1 MDQSQKNRVQ
11 RYYPLTLLAAC
22 MLLSGC
28 GDSSND
34 NNSSS
39 PTPTPSTRSITVTP
53 SLGQINNADVILKQ
67 LSTGTTL
74 GTLNTGTSG
83 TVTFSNI
90 AANSGA
96 LAIEVKPTST
106 STYFDEATA
115 QNAPLTQSLNAFA
128 ELSGNANV
136 GVTAWTEAAYRR
148 ALALAGSAKPSSAQI
163 QQATTEMSTQAG
175 LNILTAPTLVDS
187 TADLNALKGSLADAY
202 ALSLAALAEQA
213 SLKLGSGETAPA
225 LKTALDLAADAV
237 DGKIDGKGLAGANI
251 ANLSYNADSFL
262 ADFIS
267 QINSLISS
275 LNLPTGANGIGSFVQ
290 PKAPTVTPPPTS
302 TGLTLTGSETGTFS
316 PATSSTKLE
325 SGETVYRFATA
336 NNAASIAVYVKAN
349 GSVRLANFID
359 SNSAYECFEA
369 TCRGISIANGKV
381 MFDKVTLDNGL
392 NISGSLTAATLTPVP
407 PVPPVTPTLP
417 VSVDGLLSVNGTNQ
431 AISSASYNETNG
443 GAFLIKQLSMTTAAG
458 QFIFNMNGTADLSVS
473 AIVGDASL
481 PALERIYSC
490 ATNCG
495 VLTVTDG
502 FAVINTNGVVLKNNA
517 TGKTITLANSIVVE
531 RTTGSMTT
539 DSATLGNFT
548 PVTSSISQKAE
559 NFELLFSTLGTAAQS
574 GTSLVTV
581 LFNPSTRA
589 VVEVSVVGGI
599 GGSVYKCFANG
610 AGIGIPAC
618 SGFTVAANNRTVT
631 FNNAKVAGGAAFATP
646 TTVTL
651 NGTLTAVR

>member
-1 MDQSQKNRVQ
+1 MDQSQPNSIQ

-28 GDSSND
+28 NDSSSD
-34 NNSSS
+34 NNNSS

-67 LSTGTTL
+67 LSTGATL

-115 QNAPLTQSLNAFA
+115 QNAALTQSLHALA

-148 ALALAGSAKPSSAQI
+148 ALALAGNAKPSSAQI
-163 QQATTEMSTQAG
+163 QQATTEMSNQAG

-187 TADLNALKGSLADAY
+187 AADLNALKGSLADAY
-202 ALSLAALAEQA
+202 ALALAALAEQA
-213 SLKLGSGETAPA
+213 SLKLGSSETAPA

-237 DGKIDGKGLAGANI
+237 DGKIDGKSLAGANI
-251 ANLSYNADSFL
+251 TNLSYNADSFV

-290 PKAPTVTPPPTS
+290 PTAPTVTPPPTS

-325 SGETVYRFATA
+325 GGETVYRFATA
-336 NNAASIAVYVKAN
+336 NNAANIAVYVKAN

-381 MFDKVTLDNGL
+381 MFNNVTLDNGL
-392 NISGSLTAATLTPVP
+392 KISGSLTAAILT

-417 VSVDGLLSVNGTNQ
+417 VSIDGLLSVNGANQ
-431 AISSASYNETNG
+431 AISAGSYSEING
-443 GAFLIKQLSMTTAAG
+443 GAFIIKQLQLTTAVG
-458 QFIFNMNGTADLSVS
+458 QFIFNMNGTDPLSANVVL
-473 AIVGDASL
+473 ADASL
-481 PALERIYSC
+481 PPAERIYSC
-490 ATNCG
+490 STNCG
-495 VLTVTDG
+495 ALTVSDG
-502 FAVINTNGVVLKNNA
+502 FAAINTNGVVLNTSTSN
-517 TGKTITLANSIVVE
+517 TLTLANSISVA
-531 RTTGSMTT
+531 RTTGTLST

-574 GTSLVTV
+574 GISLVTV

-610 AGIGIPAC
+610 TGIGIPAC

>member
-1 MDQSQKNRVQ
+1 MDQSQKNSMQ
-11 RYYPLTLLAAC
+11 RYYPLTLLATC

-28 GDSSND
+28 NDSSSD
-34 NNSSS
+34 NNNNS
-39 PTPTPSTRSITVTP
+39 PTPTPSARSITVTP

-115 QNAPLTQSLNAFA
+115 QNAPLTQSLHALA

-148 ALALAGSAKPSSAQI
+148 ALTLAGNDKPNSAQI
-163 QQATTEMSTQAG
+163 QQATAEMSAQAG
-175 LNILTAPTLVDS
+175 LNILTAPTLVDGA
-187 TADLNALKGSLADAY
+187 ADLNALKGSLADAY

-213 SLKLGSGETAPA
+213 SLKLGSETAPA
-225 LKTALDLAADAV
+225 LKAALDLAADAV
-237 DGKIDGKGLAGANI
+237 DGKIDGKGLAGATI
-251 ANLSYNADSFL
+251 ANLSYNADSFV

-316 PATSSTKLE
+316 PASSSTKLE
-325 SGETVYRFATA
+325 GGETVYRFATA
-336 NNAASIAVYVKAN
+336 NNAASIAIYVKAN

-369 TCRGISIANGKV
+369 TCAGISIANGKV
-381 MFDKVTLDNGL
+381 MFNNVTLDNGL
-392 NISGSLTAATLTPVP
+392 KISGSLTAATLTPVT

-417 VSVDGLLSVNGTNQ
+417 VTIDGLLSVNGTNQ
-431 AISSASYNETNG
+431 AISSASYNEING
-443 GAFLIKQLSMTTAAG
+443 GAFIIKQLSLTTAVG
-458 QFIFNMNGTADLSVS
+458 NFIFNMNGTADLGVSVNF
-473 AIVGDASL
+473 GDASL
-481 PALERIYSC
+481 PPLEQLYSC
-490 ATNCG
+490 AVNCG
-495 VLTVTDG
+495 VLTVSDSR
-502 FAVINTNGVVLKNNA
+502 AIINTNGVVLRNNA
-517 TGKTITLANSIVVE
+517 TGNTITLANSIVVE

-539 DSATLGNFT
+539 DSATLGSFT
-548 PVTSSISQKAE
+548 PATSSIKSQTG
-559 NFELLFSTLGTAAQS
+559 NYELLFSTLGTAAQ
-574 GTSLVTV
+574 GGISLVTV
-581 LFNPSTRA
+581 LFNPSTRE
-589 VVEVSVVGGI
+589 VVEASVTIGI
-599 GGSVYKCFANG
+599 GGSVYSCFANG
-610 AGIGIPAC
+610 TGIGIPAC

-631 FNNAKVAGGAAFATP
+631 FNNAKVAGGAVFATP